1 MLEEGPKKIIRS
13 SKPIRYIVVHLFND
27 YSGSPRVLADFC
39 KSEAIQSESLSVVTS
54 SSKGFLE
61 DELGEKTTIWY
72 PRGRFRLLNYCSFA
86 LSQVQLFFVSFFLI
100 LRSWLRREKVV
111 LVNNT
116 ILSLGSMLASKITST
131 KNIAYIHEINSG
143 PRVVRNV
150 AEFLIRWTADHV
162 IFVSQFVADD
172 YNFKDKSTLVLP
184 NGLRADFEES
194 ITLDHAQKFDQQTVL
209 FVGSLKEYKGVNEL
223 LVIAGAL
230 PDTPFI
236 GIFNTSNTILREF
249 QQSKRVPPN
258 LKLMTHQADIQKSY
272 EHAFLVMNL
281 SLPEQWIE
289 SFALTVL
296 EGMAYGCPCI
306 VPPVGGHLSYFDVG
320 SGLICDAKNTD
331 KIVAFIETLRED
343 KALWRQH
350 SDHAKKAA
358 SKFTASQYSSDV
370 KKVLDQII
378 VPSEF

>member
-72 PRGRFRLLNYCSFA
+72 PKGRFRLLNYCSFA

-194 ITLDHAQKFDQQTVL
+194 TTLDHAQKFDQQKVL

-223 LVIAGAL
+223 LVIARAL

-343 KALWRQH
+343 EALWRQH
-350 SDHAKKAA
+350 SDHAQKAA
-358 SKFTASQYSSDV
+358 SKFTASQYSSNV

-378 VPSEF
+378 APSEF

>member
-143 PRVVRNV
+143 PRVFRNV

-331 KIVAFIETLRED
+331 KIVAFIEALRED

-350 SDHAKKAA
+350 SDHAQKAA
-358 SKFTASQYSSDV
+358 SKFTASQYSSNV

-378 VPSEF
+378 APSEF

>member
-1 MLEEGPKKIIRS
+1 
-13 SKPIRYIVVHLFND
+13 
-27 YSGSPRVLADFC
+27 
-39 KSEAIQSESLSVVTS
+39 
-54 SSKGFLE
+54 
-61 DELGEKTTIWY
+61 
-72 PRGRFRLLNYCSFA
+72 
-86 LSQVQLFFVSFFLI
+86 
-100 LRSWLRREKVV
+100 
-111 LVNNT
+111 
-116 ILSLGSMLASKITST
+116 MLASKITST

-184 NGLRADFEES
+184 NGLRADFEQP
-194 ITLDHAQKFDQQTVL
+194 IGLDHAQKFDQQKVL

-223 LVIAGAL
+223 LVIARAL
-230 PDTPFI
+230 PDIPFI

-281 SLPEQWIE
+281 SLPEQCIE

-306 VPPVGGHLSYFDVG
+306 VPPVGGHLSYFDAG
-320 SGLICDAKNTD
+320 SGLICDARNTD

-350 SDHAKKAA
+350 SDHAQKAA
-358 SKFTASQYSSDV
+358 SKLTAGQYSSNV
-370 KKVLDQII
+370 KKILDQII
-378 VPSEF
+378 APSEF

>member
-116 ILSLGSMLASKITST
+116 ILSLGSMLAAKITST

-150 AEFLIRWTADHV
+150 AEFLIRWTADNV

-258 LKLMTHQADIQKSY
+258 LTLMTHQADIQKSY

-306 VPPVGGHLSYFDVG
+306 VPPVGGHLSYFDAG
-320 SGLICDAKNTD
+320 SGLICHARNTD
-331 KIVAFIETLRED
+331 KIVAFIQTLRED
-343 KALWRQH
+343 RAMWRQY
-350 SDHAKKAA
+350 SDHAQKAA
-358 SKFTASQYSSDV
+358 SKLTASQYSSNV

-378 VPSEF
+378 APSEF